1 MKTLGKFKMFNGKEI
16 IVKLSNEADKV
27 YQELNK
33 TVGEE
38 KIKGVESSFHQT
50 LLRSINRVKEILKQ
64 NPFAGN
70 QIPKSQIPEKYLLK
84 YDVDNLW
91 RIELADRWRLIYT
104 ITGNQINII
113 NFVVNIF
120 NHRNYDK
127 VFGYKH

>member
-70 QIPKSQIPEKYLLK
+70 QIPKSQIPE
-84 YDVDNLW
+84 
-91 RIELADRWRLIYT
+91 
-104 ITGNQINII
+104 
-113 NFVVNIF
+113 NIF
-120 NHRNYDK
+120 
-127 VFGYKH
+127 